1 MFLILCYIDSGVFI
15 VKFGCVIM
23 DNDITILRVMF
34 FFFFFCNLGDHT
46 VSR

>member
-1 MFLILCYIDSGVFI
+1 MFLILCYIDSWVFI

-34 FFFFFCNLGDHT
+34 FGNLGDDT
-46 VSR
+46 ISR